1 MHSPLVNLSMIKK
14 IAFAFLIGS
23 LLASGCKQA
32 DQTTPCNAAP
42 VATTAPAPEVA
53 ALKQYID
60 ANNIAATADSR
71 GFYYTIQ
78 SPGTGTKP
86 TVCSNVTV
94 NYAGK
99 LTNGTAFD
107 SANNISFGLNQ
118 LIIGWQE
125 GIPLIAP
132 GGSITLY
139 LPPSLGYGANAA
151 GSIPANSILIFRID
165 LVKVN

>member
-1 MHSPLVNLSMIKK
+1 MKK
-14 IAFAFLIGS
+14 YAFSILFSAFF
-23 LLASGCKQA
+23 AVGCKQA
-32 DQTTPCNAAP
+32 DQTTPCNSAP
-42 VATTAPAPEVA
+42 VTATAPDAEVST
-53 ALKQYID
+53 LKQYITT
-60 ANNIAATADSR
+60 NNITATADSR
-71 GFYYTIQ
+71 GFYYSIQ

-107 SANNISFGLNQ
+107 SGNGVSFGLNQ

-139 LPPSLGYGANAA
+139 LPPSLAYGSNAA
-151 GSIPANSILIFRID
+151 GSIPANSILIFKID

>member
-1 MHSPLVNLSMIKK
+1 MIKK
-14 IAFAFLIGS
+14 ITVALLIGS

-32 DQTTPCNAAP
+32 DPCNPAP
-42 VATTAPAPEVA
+42 VTATAPAAEVA
-53 ALKQYID
+53 ALKQYLD

-71 GFYYTIQ
+71 GFYYSIQ

-86 TVCSNVTV
+86 TICSNVTV

-99 LTNGTAFD
+99 LTNGTPFD
-107 SANNISFGLNQ
+107 SGNGASFGLNQ
-118 LIIGWQE
+118 LIVGWQE

-151 GSIPANSILIFRID
+151 GSIPANSILIFKID
-165 LVKVN
+165 LVKVK